1 MPFAAP
7 DRPVLHLIAAVPG
20 PISPVFEIR
29 RVLANGSGNG
39 LIVKLR
45 RKTAELSGGIL
56 Q

>member
-7 DRPVLHLIAAVPG
+7 DRPVLHLIAAFPG
-20 PISPVFEIR
+20 PVSPVSEIR

-39 LIVKLR
+39 LTVSLH